1 MKQSNL
7 EIKVGLFV
15 IFGLVLLGGL
25 VVAFSRFDKL
35 TKSTYDLY
43 VELPNASGLLK
54 NSQVLYRGAKVGTVT
69 EKPEITGDGQSVV
82 IICRIDE
89 GVQIDQKS
97 RFKVG
102 VNGLLGD
109 RFVDVIP
116 ASEPSSTFYEA
127 GARIKGEKTTGI
139 SDIGDQVQPILK
151 KLDAISAKISD
162 ELLTEEFV
170 TDIHDTMKS
179 ARSLAQRMD
188 AVLAEA
194 QKGRTPLGAILYDQ
208 KTADQ
213 LKKMIADMSGL
224 AYSLRKEGPLFYK
237 DVSEAGEKEKA
248 AAEAEKDKART
259 GNKKTGR

>member
-25 VVAFSRFDKL
+25 VVVFGRFDKI

-43 VELPNASGLLK
+43 LELPNASGLLK

-69 EKPEITGDGQSVV
+69 EKPEITKDGQSVI
-82 IICRIDE
+82 IICRID
-89 GVQIDQKS
+89 GGILIDQKS

-116 ASEPSSTFYEA
+116 SSENSGTFWQA
-127 GARIKGEKTTGI
+127 GDSIKGEKTTGI
-139 SDIGDQVQPILK
+139 ADIGEQVEPILK
-151 KLDAISAKISD
+151 KLDGISRQISE
-162 ELLTEEFV
+162 ELLTEEFIN
-170 TDIHDTMKS
+170 DIHDTMKS
-179 ARSLAQRMD
+179 AKSLSSRLD

-194 QKGRTPLGAILYDQ
+194 QKGKTPLGAMLYDQ

-213 LKKMIADMSGL
+213 LKKMISDMSGL

-237 DVSEAGEKEKA
+237 DVSDAAEKEKA
-248 AAEAEKDKART
+248 EAEAEKAKA

>member
-25 VVAFSRFDKL
+25 VVVFGRFDKI

-43 VELPNASGLLK
+43 LELPNASGLLK

-69 EKPEITGDGQSVV
+69 EKPEITKDGQSV
-82 IICRIDE
+82 IIVCRID
-89 GVQIDQKS
+89 GGIQIDQKS

-109 RFVDVIP
+109 RFVDVV
-116 ASEPSSTFYEA
+116 PSSEGSGTFWKA
-127 GARIKGEKTTGI
+127 GDNIKGEKTTGI
-139 SDIGDQVQPILK
+139 GDIGEQVEPILK
-151 KLDAISAKISD
+151 KLDGISKQISE
-162 ELLTEEFV
+162 ELLTDEFIN
-170 TDIHDTMKS
+170 DIHDTMKS
-179 ARSLAQRMD
+179 AKSLSARLD

-194 QKGRTPLGAILYDQ
+194 QKGKTPLGALLYDRD
-208 KTADQ
+208 TANEI
-213 LKKMIADMSGL
+213 KKMISDMSGL

-237 DVSEAGEKEKA
+237 DVSEQA
-248 AAEAEKDKART
+248 DKNKTSDDKPGAR
-259 GNKKTGR
+259 KTGR